1 MKAVVYRGPFQVA
14 VEEVP
19 EPRLEADT
27 DAILEVELAAIC
39 GSDLHI
45 YHGKIAGVLPGTILG
60 HEFVGRIVEKGPLVP
75 FALGERVVGS
85 FQVACGDCPACR
97 KGQFFA
103 CLRGGVYGF
112 GLAPGNLQ
120 GPRPSGCGSP
130 SPAIASSPSGTS
142 PPRRPFWPGTSSPPP
157 TGGCGPSWPRG

>member
-1 MKAVVYRGPFQVA
+1 MRAVVYKGPFQVA

-27 DAILEVELAAIC
+27 DALLEVELSAIC

-45 YHGKIAGVLPGTILG
+45 YHGKIAGVLPGTVLG

-75 FALGERVVGS
+75 FPVGERVVGS
-85 FQVACGDCPACR
+85 FQVACGECPACR

-103 CLRGGVYGF
+103 CSRGGVFGF
-112 GLAPGNLQ
+112 GLALGNLPGAQ
-120 GPRPSGCGSP
+120 AERVRVPFARHTLFPIGDL
-130 SPAIASSPSGTS
+130 
-142 PPRRPFWPGTSSPPP
+142 PPRRPSSPGTSSPRP
-157 TGGCGPSWPRG
+157 TGG

>member
-1 MKAVVYRGPFQVA
+1 MKAVVYKGPFQVA

-27 DAILEVELAAIC
+27 DALLEVELSAIC

-45 YHGKIAGVLPGTILG
+45 YHGKIAGVLPGTVLG

-75 FALGERVVGS
+75 FPVGERVVGS
-85 FQVACGDCPACR
+85 FQVACGECPACR

-103 CLRGGVYGF
+103 CSRGGVFGF
-112 GLAPGNLQ
+112 GLALGNLPGAQ
-120 GPRPSGCGSP
+120 AERVRVPFARHTLFPIGDL
-130 SPAIASSPSGTS
+130 PAEEAVLAGDVLT
-142 PPRRPFWPGTSSPPP
+142 TAY
-157 TGGCGPSWPRG
+157 GG